1 MTSINS
7 ELIIDPKIFREN
19 ISLLKNKLNNS
30 SKFMAVIKSDAYG
43 HHLEHIVKDIEDL
56 SDGFG
61 VVRIDEA
68 LKIRELSNKKI
79 LLMQGVYSKED
90 LDISIKNKFDLVVHN
105 LDQFQILKEG
115 NHYEGLWFKLN
126 TGMNRLGFGI
136 DEFLK
141 IYEEYLHDK
150 KFTLMSHLASSNDTS
165 NPSNENQFKIFEDIS
180 TRLHNSIERSIA
192 NTGCIMNYPNKT
204 YDWVRCGIG
213 IYGGYIGNHDLKTAM
228 TLRSPIVNIRN
239 INKGDKVGYDGRAIA
254 KKDMKIASVYL
265 GYADGL
271 PVNIK
276 DGTSVMINNEMAS
289 VFGKVSMDLTTID
302 ISNIEKCSV
311 GDWCEFFSPEL
322 PITNIASS
330 NDLISYYLMTS
341 VKSRVKKV
349 YKTLN

>member
-7 ELIIDPKIFREN
+7 ELIINPKIFRNN
-19 ISLLKNKLNNS
+19 ILFLKNKLSNS
-30 SKFMAVIKSDAYG
+30 SKFMSVIKSDAYG
-43 HHLEHIVKDIEDL
+43 HHLEHVVKDIEDL

-90 LDISIKNKFDLVVHN
+90 LDISIENKFDLVVHN
-105 LDQFQILKEG
+105 PDQFQIIKEG
-115 NHYEGLWFKLN
+115 NYYEGLWLKLN
-126 TGMNRLGFGI
+126 TGMNRLGFDI
-136 DEFLK
+136 DTFLR
-141 IYEEYLHDK
+141 IYEEYLFDK
-150 KFTLMSHLASSNDTS
+150 KFTLMTHLAASNDIS
-165 NPSNENQFKIFEDIS
+165 NPYNENQFKIFEDIS
-180 TRLHNSIERSIA
+180 SKLNNSIEKSIA

-213 IYGGYIGNHDLKTAM
+213 IYGGYIGNRELKTAM

-239 INKGDKVGYDGRAIA
+239 ISKGDKVGYDGRAVA
-254 KKDMKIASVYL
+254 TKDMKIASVYL

-271 PVNIK
+271 PVTIK
-276 DGTSVMINNEMAS
+276 DDTPVMINDQMAS
-289 VFGKVSMDLTTID
+289 VFGRVSMDLTTID
-302 ISNIEKCSV
+302 VSNIEKCSA

-349 YKTLN
+349 YKT

>member
-7 ELIIDPKIFREN
+7 ELIIDPKIFRNN
-19 ISLLKNKLNNS
+19 ISLLKSKLNNS
-30 SKFMAVIKSDAYG
+30 TKFMAVIKSDAYG
-43 HHLEHIVKDIEDL
+43 HHLENIVKDIEDL
-56 SDGFG
+56 SDAFG

-68 LKIRELSNKKI
+68 LKIRELSNKRI

-90 LDISIKNKFDLVVHN
+90 LDISIKNNFDLAIHN
-105 LDQFQILKEG
+105 LDQFLIIKEY
-115 NHYEGLWFKLN
+115 NHYKGLWFKLN
-126 TGMNRLGFGI
+126 TGMNRLGFDI
-136 DEFLK
+136 EEFLR
-141 IYEEYLHDK
+141 IYEEYLFDK
-150 KFTLMSHLASSNDTS
+150 KFTLMTHLASSNDIS
-165 NPSNENQFKIFEDIS
+165 NSSNKNQFKIFEEIS
-180 TRLHNSIERSIA
+180 SKLNNSIERSIA
-192 NTGCIMNYPNKT
+192 NTGCIINYPNKA

-213 IYGGYIGNHDLKTAM
+213 IYGGYIGNHELKTAM

-239 INKGDKVGYDGRAIA
+239 IRKGDKVGYDGRAVA

-276 DGTSVMINNEMAS
+276 DGTPVMINNAKAS
-289 VFGKVSMDLTTID
+289 VFGRVSMDLTTID
-302 ISNIEKCSV
+302 VSNIEKCFV

-349 YKTLN
+349 YKTLD

>member
-1 MTSINS
+1 MPQLTQTLGPWIKDTGSKYCKKLAREKDLFY
-7 ELIIDPKIFREN
+7 ELID
-19 ISLLKNKLNNS
+19 KLPPADFFSQSFHYSITNWLPFYWKEFS
-30 SKFMAVIKSDAYG
+30 QRTLYTYV
-43 HHLEHIVKDIEDL
+43 IEDL
-56 SDGFG
+56 TDFEKIWSGFQEKIKTEIRKAQKTT
-61 VVRIDEA
+61 VV
-68 LKIRELSNKKI
+68 KT
-79 LLMQGVYSKED
+79 D
-90 LDISIKNKFDLVVHN
+90 LN
-105 LDQFQILKEG
+105 
-115 NHYEGLWFKLN
+115 
-126 TGMNRLGFGI
+126 I

-141 IYEEYLHDK
+141 IYEEYLYDK

-239 INKGDKVGYDGRAIA
+239 INKGDKVGYDGRAVA

-276 DGTSVMINNEMAS
+276 DGTSVMINNEIAS

-349 YKTLN
+349 YKTLD

>member
-7 ELIIDPKIFREN
+7 ELIIDPKIFRDN

-115 NHYEGLWFKLN
+115 NHYEGLWLKLN

-136 DEFLK
+136 DECRELLSLYQDKNRPSREVKELTLEKLAK
-141 IYEEYLHDK
+141 IDNKLDELRNLRNQLYHLSKSCNGDDRPDCPI
-150 KFTLMSHLASSNDTS
+150 LDALAS
-165 NPSNENQFKIFEDIS
+165 EN
-180 TRLHNSIERSIA
+180 
-192 NTGCIMNYPNKT
+192 
-204 YDWVRCGIG
+204 
-213 IYGGYIGNHDLKTAM
+213 
-228 TLRSPIVNIRN
+228 
-239 INKGDKVGYDGRAIA
+239 
-254 KKDMKIASVYL
+254 
-265 GYADGL
+265 
-271 PVNIK
+271 
-276 DGTSVMINNEMAS
+276 
-289 VFGKVSMDLTTID
+289 
-302 ISNIEKCSV
+302 
-311 GDWCEFFSPEL
+311 
-322 PITNIASS
+322 
-330 NDLISYYLMTS
+330 
-341 VKSRVKKV
+341 
-349 YKTLN
+349 

>member
-1 MTSINS
+1 
-7 ELIIDPKIFREN
+7 
-19 ISLLKNKLNNS
+19 
-30 SKFMAVIKSDAYG
+30 
-43 HHLEHIVKDIEDL
+43 
-56 SDGFG
+56 
-61 VVRIDEA
+61 
-68 LKIRELSNKKI
+68 
-79 LLMQGVYSKED
+79 
-90 LDISIKNKFDLVVHN
+90 
-105 LDQFQILKEG
+105 
-115 NHYEGLWFKLN
+115 
-126 TGMNRLGFGI
+126 
-136 DEFLK
+136 
-141 IYEEYLHDK
+141 
-150 KFTLMSHLASSNDTS
+150 
-165 NPSNENQFKIFEDIS
+165 
-180 TRLHNSIERSIA
+180 
-192 NTGCIMNYPNKT
+192 MNYPNNT
-204 YDWVRCGIG
+204 YDWARGGIG

-239 INKGDKVGYDGRAIA
+239 INKGDKVGYDGRAVA

-341 VKSRVKKV
+341 VKSRVKKI
-349 YKTLN
+349 YKTLD

>member
-7 ELIIDPKIFREN
+7 ELIIDPRVFRDN
-19 ISLLKNKLNNS
+19 ISFLKSKLNDS

-43 HHLEHIVKDIEDL
+43 HHLKKIVKDIEDI

-79 LLMQGVYSKED
+79 LLMQGVYSKKD
-90 LDISIKNKFDLVVHN
+90 LDISIENKFDLVVHN
-105 LDQFQILKEG
+105 FDQFKLIKE
-115 NHYEGLWFKLN
+115 NNYFERLWFKLN
-126 TGMNRLGFGI
+126 TGMNRLGFEI

-141 IYEEYLHDK
+141 VYEEHLIDK
-150 KFTLMSHLASSNDTS
+150 QFTLMSHLASSNDAT
-165 NPSNENQFKIFEDIS
+165 NLSNENQFKAFDDIS
-180 TRLHNSIERSIA
+180 SKLSSSVERSIA
-192 NTGCIMNYPNKT
+192 NTGCIMNYPNRI

-213 IYGGYIGNHDLKTAM
+213 IYGGYIGNSELKTAM
-228 TLRSPIVNIRN
+228 TLRSPIVNLRN
-239 INKGDKVGYDGRAIA
+239 ITKGEKVGYDGRAVA
-254 KKDMKIASVYL
+254 KEDMKIASVYI

-276 DGTSVMINNEMAS
+276 DGTSVMINGEIAK

-302 ISNIEKCSV
+302 VSNIEKCNV
-311 GDWCEFFSPEL
+311 GDWCEFFSPKL

-330 NDLISYYLMTS
+330 NNLISYYLMTS

-349 YKTLN
+349 YKTLD

>member
-7 ELIIDPKIFREN
+7 ELIIDPKILRNN
-19 ISLLKNKLNNS
+19 ILLLKNKLSNS

-43 HHLEHIVKDIEDL
+43 HHLENIVKDIEDL
-56 SDGFG
+56 TDGFG

-105 LDQFQILKEG
+105 PVQFQIIKEG
-115 NHYEGLWFKLN
+115 NYYEGLWLKLN
-126 TGMNRLGFGI
+126 TGMNRLGFDI
-136 DEFLK
+136 DTFLR
-141 IYEEYLHDK
+141 IYEEYLFDK
-150 KFTLMSHLASSNDTS
+150 KFTLMTHLAASNDVS
-165 NPSNENQFKIFEDIS
+165 NPSNENQFKIFECIS
-180 TRLHNSIERSIA
+180 SKLNNSIERSIA

-213 IYGGYIGNHDLKTAM
+213 IYGGYIGNHELKTAM
-228 TLRSPIVNIRN
+228 TLRSPIVNVRN
-239 INKGDKVGYDGRAIA
+239 ISKGDKVGYDGRAVA

-271 PVNIK
+271 PVTIK
-276 DGTSVMINNEMAS
+276 DDTPVMINSQMAS
-289 VFGKVSMDLTTID
+289 VFGRVSMDLTTID
-302 ISNIEKCSV
+302 VSNIEKCSA

-349 YKTLN
+349 YKTLD

>member
-1 MTSINS
+1 
-7 ELIIDPKIFREN
+7 
-19 ISLLKNKLNNS
+19 
-30 SKFMAVIKSDAYG
+30 
-43 HHLEHIVKDIEDL
+43 
-56 SDGFG
+56 
-61 VVRIDEA
+61 
-68 LKIRELSNKKI
+68 
-79 LLMQGVYSKED
+79 
-90 LDISIKNKFDLVVHN
+90 
-105 LDQFQILKEG
+105 
-115 NHYEGLWFKLN
+115 
-126 TGMNRLGFGI
+126 MNF
-136 DEFLK
+136 
-141 IYEEYLHDK
+141 
-150 KFTLMSHLASSNDTS
+150 
-165 NPSNENQFKIFEDIS
+165 PS
-180 TRLHNSIERSIA
+180 
-192 NTGCIMNYPNKT
+192 KT

-239 INKGDKVGYDGRAIA
+239 INKGDKVGYDGRAVA
-254 KKDMKIASVYL
+254 KKDMKIASVFL

-276 DGTSVMINNEMAS
+276 DGTSVMINNEIAS

-349 YKTLN
+349 YKTLD

>member
-7 ELIIDPKIFREN
+7 ELIIDPKIFRNN
-19 ISLLKNKLNNS
+19 ILILKNKLSNS

-43 HHLEHIVKDIEDL
+43 HHIEHIVKDIEDL

-105 LDQFQILKEG
+105 PDQFQIIKEG
-115 NHYEGLWFKLN
+115 NYYEGLWLKLN
-126 TGMNRLGFGI
+126 TGMNRLGFDI
-136 DEFLK
+136 DTFLR
-141 IYEEYLHDK
+141 IYEEYLFDK
-150 KFTLMSHLASSNDTS
+150 KFTLMTHLASSNDVS
-165 NPSNENQFKIFEDIS
+165 NSSNENQFKIFEDIS
-180 TRLHNSIERSIA
+180 SKLNNSIERSIA

-213 IYGGYIGNHDLKTAM
+213 IYGGYIGNHELKTAM

-239 INKGDKVGYDGRAIA
+239 ISKGDKVGYDGRAVA
-254 KKDMKIASVYL
+254 TKDMKIASVYL

-276 DGTSVMINNEMAS
+276 DDTPVMINDQMAY
-289 VFGKVSMDLTTID
+289 VFGRVSMDLTTID
-302 ISNIEKCSV
+302 VSNIEKCSA

-322 PITNIASS
+322 PITNIATS

-349 YKTLN
+349 YKTLD

>member
-7 ELIIDPKIFREN
+7 ELIIDPKIFRNN
-19 ISLLKNKLNNS
+19 ILFLKNKLSNS

-43 HHLEHIVKDIEDL
+43 HHIEHIVKDIEDL

-105 LDQFQILKEG
+105 PDQFQIIKEG
-115 NHYEGLWFKLN
+115 NYYEGLWLKLN
-126 TGMNRLGFGI
+126 TGMNRLGFDI
-136 DEFLK
+136 DTFLR
-141 IYEEYLHDK
+141 IYEEYLFDK
-150 KFTLMSHLASSNDTS
+150 KFTLMTHLASSNDVS

-180 TRLHNSIERSIA
+180 SKLNNSIERSIA

-213 IYGGYIGNHDLKTAM
+213 IYGGYIGNHELKTAM

-239 INKGDKVGYDGRAIA
+239 ISKGDKVGYDGRAVA
-254 KKDMKIASVYL
+254 TKDMKIASVYL

-271 PVNIK
+271 PVTIK
-276 DGTSVMINNEMAS
+276 DDTPVMINDQMAS
-289 VFGKVSMDLTTID
+289 VFGRVSMDLTTID
-302 ISNIEKCSV
+302 VSNIEKCSA

-322 PITNIASS
+322 PITNIATS

-349 YKTLN
+349 YKTLD

>member
-7 ELIIDPKIFREN
+7 ELIIDPKIFRNN
-19 ISLLKNKLNNS
+19 ILFLKNKLSNS

-43 HHLEHIVKDIEDL
+43 HDIEHIVKDIEDL

-105 LDQFQILKEG
+105 PDQFQIIKER
-115 NHYEGLWFKLN
+115 NYYEGLWLKLN
-126 TGMNRLGFGI
+126 TGMNRLGFDI
-136 DEFLK
+136 DTFLR
-141 IYEEYLHDK
+141 IYEEYLFDK
-150 KFTLMSHLASSNDTS
+150 KFTLMTHLAASNDVS

-180 TRLHNSIERSIA
+180 SKLNNSIERSIA
-192 NTGCIMNYPNKT
+192 NTGCIMNFPNKT

-213 IYGGYIGNHDLKTAM
+213 IYGGYIGNHELKTAM

-239 INKGDKVGYDGRAIA
+239 ISKGDKVGYDGRAVA
-254 KKDMKIASVYL
+254 TKDMKIASVYL

-271 PVNIK
+271 PVTIK
-276 DGTSVMINNEMAS
+276 DDTPVMINDQMAS
-289 VFGKVSMDLTTID
+289 VFGRVSMDLTTID
-302 ISNIEKCSV
+302 VSNIEKCSA

-322 PITNIASS
+322 PITNIATS

-349 YKTLN
+349 YKILD

>member
-7 ELIIDPKIFREN
+7 ELIIDPKIFRNN
-19 ISLLKNKLNNS
+19 ILFLKNKLSNS
-30 SKFMAVIKSDAYG
+30 SKFMSVIKSDAYG
-43 HHLEHIVKDIEDL
+43 HHLEHVVKDIEDL

-105 LDQFQILKEG
+105 PDQFQIIKEG
-115 NHYEGLWFKLN
+115 NYYEGLWLKLN
-126 TGMNRLGFGI
+126 TGMNRLGFDI
-136 DEFLK
+136 DTFLR
-141 IYEEYLHDK
+141 IYEEYLFDK
-150 KFTLMSHLASSNDTS
+150 KFTLMTHLAASNDIS

-180 TRLHNSIERSIA
+180 SKLNNSIEKSIA

-213 IYGGYIGNHDLKTAM
+213 IYGGYIGNHELKTAM

-239 INKGDKVGYDGRAIA
+239 ISKGDKVGYDGRAVA
-254 KKDMKIASVYL
+254 TKDMKIASVYL

-271 PVNIK
+271 PVTIK
-276 DGTSVMINNEMAS
+276 DDTPVMINDQMAS
-289 VFGKVSMDLTTID
+289 VFGRVSMDLTTID
-302 ISNIEKCSV
+302 VSNIEKCSA

-322 PITNIASS
+322 PITNIATS

-349 YKTLN
+349 YKT